1 MFRKSCLLLV
11 LATCFFACKKDRKP
25 PAPPVPDVTKLSG
38 TWLGKY
44 GISHVNAPGDTVL
57 DEFTLPYTIVF
68 RENGTMT
75 VYDGLEGA
83 ILMAEGAYSLKGGKL
98 FGEYKYI
105 RGSSSNF
112 SLEAILHKPDSL
124 SGTWRIGSW
133 GRTGGKIFLKK

>member
-11 LATCFFACKKDRKP
+11 VTICFIACKKDPPKP
-25 PAPPVPDVTKLSG
+25 VQGVTKLSG
-38 TWLGKY
+38 TWQGKY

-57 DEFTLPYTIVF
+57 DEFTLPYTAVF

-75 VYDGLEGA
+75 IYDGLEGA
-83 ILMAEGAYSLKGGKL
+83 ILMAEGIYSLKDGKL
-98 FGEYKYI
+98 FGEYTYI

-112 SLEAILHKPDSL
+112 SIQATLHKPDSL

-133 GRTGGKIFLKK
+133 GRTGGKIYLKK